1 MSDNNINKEITESS
15 LSRLY
20 SKFGKENIG
29 MISAFRAGEHT
40 EAENKVRS
48 RALQAKMVTAGFD
61 VTKVFGQ
68 YIEHYDTP
76 NARNVV
82 EESYFVVET
91 ESTRGKLLDFL
102 IKEAKVYNQDSIYF
116 KPLEEDG
123 YLLGVSERSDSYPS
137 YEAKVKC
144 DLPVFGKEGLFF
156 TKVRNRPFTMNVA
169 EHIQPPKGYFAN
181 WAMHGIAN
189 KK

>member
-1 MSDNNINKEITESS
+1 MSEIKSSKEITESS

-29 MISAFRAGEHT
+29 IISAFRGGEFT

-48 RALQAKMVTAGFD
+48 RALQAKLITAGFD

-68 YIEHYDTP
+68 YIEHHGTP
-76 NARNVV
+76 KARKVI

-123 YLLGVSERSDSYPS
+123 YLLGVSERSNAYPS
-137 YEAKVKC
+137 YEAKVEC
-144 DLPVFGKEGLFF
+144 ELPVFGQEGMFF
-156 TKVRNRPFTMNVA
+156 TKIRNRPFTMNVV
-169 EHIQPPKGYFAN
+169 EHIEPPKGFFAN
-181 WAMHGIAN
+181 WAMHGLAN